1 MEKKL
6 NIPNLKTL
14 EKDLIEVVKEMQGE
28 KGYVDTSTNECDTIY
43 AILFDGLSFP
53 AREYTLTEK
62 RVNGIKVEDDDLF
75 FCTEDTV
82 NEESVTEEDIWM
94 PLNSEMVEYYSTL
107 FSIAE
112 SIEQYEGY

>member
-28 KGYVDTSTNECDTIY
+28 KGYVNTSKGGCDIIY
-43 AILFDGLSFP
+43 AILFDDLSFP
-53 AREYTLTEK
+53 ARENTLTEK

-75 FCTEDTV
+75 FCTEDAV
-82 NEESVTEEDIWM
+82 NEESVTEEDIWI
-94 PLNSEMVEYYSTL
+94 PLNSEMVEYYSAL

-112 SIEQYEGY
+112 SIEQYEG